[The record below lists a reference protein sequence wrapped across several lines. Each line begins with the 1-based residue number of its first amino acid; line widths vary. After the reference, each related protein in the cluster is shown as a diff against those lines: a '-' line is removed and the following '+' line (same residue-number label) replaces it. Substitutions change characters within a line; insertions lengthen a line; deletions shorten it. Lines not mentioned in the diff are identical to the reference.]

1 MKRFRMLWV
10 IAIIVI
16 ALVMAGAIVMTRFD
30 VVPTLFS
37 EKWETRT
44 DPQSGLAYSIPKEW
58 NVEESIETV
67 LVSSGREFRG
77 THTKITSPDY
87 QSDDPEI
94 EPEDLMFVHAA
105 DGISIVISQPE
116 EFQNPE
122 YRDNPQAYVT
132 LLEESFGKCD
142 GICVESGAVRVGDVP
157 AYFDVTGTN
166 EEPDKGRRARLEFV
180 ANKHLYKLEFY
191 FGSYTPETKETIKKF
206 IRSIQIGEI
215 PTYVKPNSTRTISP
229 EDMVGSSFDSL
240 DLLETQP

>member
-1 MKRFRMLWV
+1 MLLA
-10 IAIIVI
+10 ITIIVV
-16 ALVMAGAIVMTRFD
+16 ALAVAGAIVIMRSD
-30 VVPTLFS
+30 VVPTFFS

-44 DPQSGLAYSIPKEW
+44 DPQSGLTYSIPKEW

-67 LVSSGREFRG
+67 FVLSGREFRS

-105 DGISIVISQPE
+105 HGVSIVISQPE

-132 LLEESFGKCD
+132 LLKEILGECD
-142 GICVESGAVRVGDVP
+142 GICVESSAVRVGDVP
-157 AYFDVTGTN
+157 GYFDVTGTN
-166 EEPDKGRRARLEFV
+166 EQPDKGRRARLEFV
-180 ANKHLYKLEFY
+180 ANKHIYKLEFY

-206 IRSIQIGEI
+206 IRSIEIGEI
-215 PTYVKPNSTRTISP
+215 PTYVKPNSSRTISP

-240 DLLETQP
+240 DLPETLP